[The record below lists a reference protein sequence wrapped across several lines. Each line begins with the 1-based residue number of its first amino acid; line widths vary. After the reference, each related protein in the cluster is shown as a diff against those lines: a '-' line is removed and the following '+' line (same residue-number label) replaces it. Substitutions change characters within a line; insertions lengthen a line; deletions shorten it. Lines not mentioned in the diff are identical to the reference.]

1 MDVFIPEEY
10 VVRRRM
16 ERKAAAVTGNRSETA
31 SKSGRRIETEKKARS
46 STFWLE
52 KNEHF
57 GGQSENIV
65 FNCFSA

>member
-16 ERKAAAVTGNRSETA
+16 ERKEAAVSGNRSEIA
-31 SKSGRRIETEKKARS
+31 SDSGQTIQKEKKERP
-46 STFWLE
+46 STFGLE
-52 KNEHF
+52 KNELL
-57 GGQSENIV
+57 GQTENIV